1 MWACARILSASTAF
15 RPLTACRVGSPRRRR
30 PCRRLR
36 PGKAAILLG
45 FLIVSLFCAV
55 TDASPGVSEC
65 PDHFADGIPPKLEN
79 SALSVKAR
87 DLCFAGFAVEHS
99 GQSRTPLWS
108 AEHLTREAVDA
119 ARSLPR
125 RGNFHAEATLPSEE
139 AANLA
144 DYRHSGGYDRG
155 HLSPSSDMATP
166 AAQKESFSLA
176 NVVPQSSGLN
186 RNLWEWIERSVRNW
200 AVRAGELY
208 VVTGPVFRGVNLQA
222 LNGRVLVP
230 TLIFKAVYDPG
241 SRRASAYLV
250 NNADDTGY
258 ESISVEQLASLSGI
272 DVFPSLPSD
281 MKSAVAPLPAPSPRF
296 PHAGSL
302 GQEQVSTGWWFRLL
316 HALTGE

>member
-1 MWACARILSASTAF
+1 
-15 RPLTACRVGSPRRRR
+15 
-30 PCRRLR
+30 
-36 PGKAAILLG
+36 
-45 FLIVSLFCAV
+45 
-55 TDASPGVSEC
+55 VSEC

-125 RGNFHAEATLPSEE
+125 RGNFHAETALPSEE

>member
-15 RPLTACRVGSPRRRR
+15 LPLTACRVGSARRRR
-30 PCRRLR
+30 PCRRSCRRKFAVL
-36 PGKAAILLG
+36 PS
-45 FLIVSLFCAV
+45 FLIAGLLCAAAS
-55 TDASPGVSEC
+55 ASPGVSEC
-65 PDHFADGIPPKLEN
+65 PDHFVDGVPPKLEN
-79 SALSVKAR
+79 SALSVQAR

-125 RGNFHAEATLPSEE
+125 RGNFHAETALPSEE

-166 AAQKESFSLA
+166 AAQQESFTLA

-200 AVRAGELY
+200 VVRAGELY
-208 VVTGPVFRGVNLQA
+208 VVTGPVFRGMNLQA

-258 ESISVEQLASLSGI
+258 KLISVEQLAALSGI

-281 MKSAVAPLPAPSPRF
+281 MKSAVTPLPAPSRRF
-296 PHAGSL
+296 PRVGGFA
-302 GQEQVSTGWWFRLL
+302 QEHVSTRWWFRLL

>member
-1 MWACARILSASTAF
+1 VWACARILSASTAF

-125 RGNFHAEATLPSEE
+125 RGNFHAETALPSEE